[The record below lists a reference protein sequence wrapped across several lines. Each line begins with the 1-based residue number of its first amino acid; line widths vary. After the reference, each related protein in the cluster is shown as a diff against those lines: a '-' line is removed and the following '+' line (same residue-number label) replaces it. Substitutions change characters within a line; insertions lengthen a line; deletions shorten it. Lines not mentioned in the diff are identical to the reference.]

1 MAKWKTAC
9 VPFLVIATVLS
20 FFAQAGAD
28 FAGDLVVR
36 EAGKIVRELLGA
48 ELSVGSI
55 SGNPIKGFTAR
66 NVTMTAKEGAFL
78 SAGFLDLKINA
89 KSLLA
94 MKPRVDSISI
104 GSADIDGEILAR
116 RIAAMEASSDDSEM
130 TIRGASLLN
139 STVRSRWGAA
149 EISAVSLSFSGT
161 VLSADVDLSFNT
173 VPVRGNTAVRF
184 EGESADVT
192 HFEFL
197 VGSGEISASGKVA
210 PSLSAAG
217 NFRNLDV
224 KQLLAFWPMAPAGVS
239 DGKISMGFTGEGKW
253 NTPFLEGNF
262 EYSGSSLA
270 GIPVESVKGT
280 WEFESGV
287 LSVAGIQ
294 AIASGTPINGR
305 MSIIFIP
312 GLTPVL
318 DAAFSSPSVPVGKS
332 LKIQDASVHLRKEGP
347 TVDIISASARRGKSS
362 VSAAGKVLLPE
373 SPGKDTDLDIA
384 VRVSSADIG
393 ELSGAAGLKMPVDGI
408 FDGTATVKGP
418 FSGPSIAVA
427 AASPRISLRGAAVHN
442 FAFSLSGTPREM
454 LSADFSAILC
464 GGPLS
469 GKGTIKTGE
478 TPDGTFEI
486 SGTAID
492 IAELAS
498 ALPQAKRLRPGGKA
512 SLVFKGAFSGGTAA
526 GEGAVSSP
534 ALSLLGLQASDF
546 SYPLF
551 LEGNTLSGKDA
562 SVSLYGGKMNGSG
575 FIDLETFAF
584 KHTASFEGIDLNAF
598 LRDFAGIPSG
608 KSTGRASGSGD
619 FSGSFSPGFSFSGTV
634 RATAPA
640 LGLAGFSATDGAIQ
654 VKMDEKKASL
664 SGKAI
669 IEGSKAFLQG
679 TISSYMTE
687 PKLDLTANIFSVNA
701 ARAAA
706 LVPAAKNF
714 GLSGT
719 VNTDLAIKGKAS
731 SPQISGKVWSE
742 KITAGKETLTSPS
755 VSFVLGDRQTSL
767 SSASAKWR
775 GARLSASGTIGGSGI
790 LNITAK
796 ADSLQL
802 SALYGFIPALASYTP
817 KGTAKG
823 TASAEAVITGSSA
836 APRISLY
843 LSSPNISIPG
853 LAELKNLKASGTL
866 SGRSENFGNAD
877 FDLLISAPGASF
889 GGISLSSLSVKLK
902 KTGRNMNILSASAKS
917 GKGSVTGS
925 GSAALGTKSSD
936 PATLNL
942 TFSLSDGELASLA
955 SAGGFRGKVSG
966 TVNGTATV
974 KGPASNPSITARLS
988 SPKASFS
995 GIDAADA
1002 TLALSGTPKSMK
1014 IDQLSTRF
1022 AGGTITGTGT
1032 AKMGKTSDIDINL
1045 SGKSL
1050 DLASLTSGMSGTK
1063 GLAMAG
1069 KLNGSFNLRIA
1080 GNMTRGSGTITSP
1093 SLQVSGIKAS
1103 NLSYPLSFS
1112 GNTLTAK
1119 GVSFSFSG
1127 GTVKGNG
1134 TLNTQTFKYS
1144 HTLSFSG
1151 IDVNTAAQAFSG
1163 GLGGKVTGKA
1173 SGSASVSGSLAPK
1186 FSISG
1191 KGKVSVSSGSL
1202 SGFTALDIL
1211 AKLHGIPN
1219 VRYASASI
1227 PFRLETNRVILEKGS
1242 RADAP
1247 KNDPMYRYLTAEG
1260 PVGPK
1265 GALKLKCAGSMN
1277 VKVLNALRGGA
1288 AGGLTGGSLEDILKG
1303 ILGGAQKGMAVSE
1316 FRDVSFTLE
1325 GNTDKPRISNL
1336 KTAVPAPAKEPA
1348 AEQQAS
1354 PAPQQSPSPAP
1365 SPAPSPQPVPK
1376 PLPKPKTP
1384 EEILREKLLKSIF
1397 KK

>member
-1 MAKWKTAC
+1 MTMAKWKNTL
-9 VPFLVIATVLS
+9 VPFLVIAIVLS
-20 FFAQAGAD
+20 FFARAGAD

-36 EAGKIVRELLGA
+36 EAGKIVKEMLGA

-66 NVTMTAKEGAFL
+66 NVTMTAEEGAFL

-173 VPVRGNTAVRF
+173 VPVRGNTAVHF
-184 EGESADVT
+184 ESESADVT

-224 KQLLAFWPMAPAGVS
+224 KELLAFWPMAPAGVS

-294 AIASGTPINGR
+294 AIASGNPINGR

-347 TVDIISASARRGKSS
+347 TVDIISASARSGKSS

-393 ELSGAAGLKMPVDGI
+393 ELSGAAGVKMPVDGI

-427 AASPRISLRGAAVHN
+427 AASPRISLRGAEVQN
-442 FAFSLSGTPREM
+442 FAFTLSGNPREM
-454 LSADFSAILC
+454 LSADFSATLC

-469 GKGTIKTGE
+469 GKGSIKTGE
-478 TPDGTFEI
+478 TPDGTFEL
-486 SGTAID
+486 SGTGID
-492 IAELAS
+492 IEELAS

-512 SLVFKGAFSGGTAA
+512 SLFFKGAFSGGTAA

-551 LEGNTLSGKDA
+551 LEGDTLSGKDA

-701 ARAAA
+701 SRAAA

-767 SSASAKWR
+767 SAASAKWR
-775 GARLSASGTIGGSGI
+775 GARFSASGTIGGSGI

-796 ADSLQL
+796 ADSLQP
-802 SALYGFIPALASYTP
+802 SALYGFIPALASYKP
-817 KGTAKG
+817 RG

-836 APRISLY
+836 APRISLS

-877 FDLLISAPGASF
+877 FDLHISAPAASL
-889 GGISLSSLSVKLK
+889 GGFPLSSLSVKLK

-925 GSAALGTKSSD
+925 GSAALGKKASD
-936 PATLNL
+936 SAALNL

-995 GIDAADA
+995 GIDAADV
-1002 TLALSGTPKSMK
+1002 TLALSGTPKTMK
-1014 IDQLSTRF
+1014 IDQLSTRV
-1022 AGGTITGTGT
+1022 AGGSVTGTGT
-1032 AKMGKTSDIDINL
+1032 AKMGKTSDININL

-1050 DLASLTSGMSGTK
+1050 DLASLASGISGAK
-1063 GLAMAG
+1063 GLAVAG

-1080 GNMTRGSGTITSP
+1080 GNTTSGSGKITSP
-1093 SLQVSGIKAS
+1093 SIQVSGMKAS
-1103 NLSYPLSFS
+1103 NLSYPLSLS

-1119 GVSFSFSG
+1119 GASFSFCG

-1134 TLNTQTFKYS
+1134 TLNTQTLKYS
-1144 HTLSFSG
+1144 HSLSFSG

-1186 FSISG
+1186 FSIAG

-1265 GALKLKCAGSMN
+1265 GALNLKCAGSMN

-1303 ILGGAQKGMAVSE
+1303 VLGGAQKGMAVSE
-1316 FRDVSFTLE
+1316 FRDVSFTLG

-1348 AEQQAS
+1348 VEQQAS
-1354 PAPQQSPSPAP
+1354 PAPQPSPSPAP